1 MDKVVLTFI
10 LILSIGAVLC
20 DKPDHKDDI
29 IDTPIFN
36 VTNSEA
42 KKPNP
47 VSEDKHQTQ
56 PTKKTLPE
64 YYNPPFDPENP
75 SEPLF
80 TKSGARLITINEL
93 AAHGSVNGT
102 LRPIWLAIMGRVY
115 DVEKGY
121 DSHYGPKGGY
131 NFFTGRDGSKAFVTG
146 KFDDEGLT
154 DDVSELTPLQ
164 LKDIEDWIHFYDK
177 DYTYVGKLIGRYYDK
192 TGNPTKELY
201 KYQRNLAKAEEIKA
215 EQQAQEK
222 QFPPCNSRYTPAEGG
237 LVYCSTNRYIL
248 Y

>member
-1 MDKVVLTFI
+1 MDRVILTFI
-10 LILSIGAVLC
+10 LALCIGAVLC
-20 DKPDHKDDI
+20 DKPDHKNDI
-29 IDTPIFN
+29 IDTPIYN

-47 VSEDKHQTQ
+47 VPED
-56 PTKKTLPE
+56 
-64 YYNPPFDPENP
+64 YYNPPFDPKNP

-80 TKSGARLITINEL
+80 TKSGTRLITINEL

-121 DSHYGPKGGY
+121 DNHYGPNGGY

-164 LKDIEDWIHFYDK
+164 LKDIEDWINFYDK
-177 DYTYVGKLIGRYYDK
+177 DYIYVGKLIGRYFDK

-215 EQQAQEK
+215 KQQAQEK